1 MKVKKV
7 QKAITKSQKA
17 YERLVDV
24 MGTQLPPV
32 QEGNEKTYLIVF
44 GVAYQTRFVEASAFK
59 VNISKTLIA
68 EENAK
73 VLFGSRPAKPGSGG
87 ETIQTWPILNR
98 T

>member
-32 QEGNEKTYLIVF
+32 QEGNEKKLNKHFRRIEAKALALADVAGLIIDETNPV
-44 GVAYQTRFVEASAFK
+44 TD
-59 VNISKTLIA
+59 
-68 EENAK
+68 EN
-73 VLFGSRPAKPGSGG
+73 
-87 ETIQTWPILNR
+87 
-98 T
+98 